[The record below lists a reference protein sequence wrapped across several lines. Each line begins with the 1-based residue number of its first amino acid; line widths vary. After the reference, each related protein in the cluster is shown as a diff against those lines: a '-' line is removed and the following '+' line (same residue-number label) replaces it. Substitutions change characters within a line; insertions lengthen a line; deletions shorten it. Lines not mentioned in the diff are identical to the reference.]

1 MRVEA
6 NDLRT
11 GQLGQLLLSFKVVRY
26 DDIPY
31 VQSRLFTG
39 PTENAEEL
47 SKSDFVW
54 SLPETGYANWTEKDA
69 KSYHL
74 WEYEFGLPAE
84 DAPAA
89 ENEQGGEQKVIV
101 IEDENEDAEDNTVE
115 WSESE
120 DEGDDGPPTKK
131 ARTSCK
137 LSSGWESD
145 HSTNMY
151 VTEE

>member
-1 MRVEA
+1 MYVLLTLTGFYQHLQRRHKA
-6 NDLRT
+6 HARRGDRPQDRSALALIQGRPLRRH
-11 GQLGQLLLSFKVVRY
+11 S
-26 DDIPY
+26 Y

-39 PTENAEEL
+39 PMENAEEL

-74 WEYEFGLPAE
+74 WEHEFGFPAE
-84 DAPAA
+84 DAPAV

-115 WSESE
+115 
-120 DEGDDGPPTKK
+120 
-131 ARTSCK
+131 
-137 LSSGWESD
+137 
-145 HSTNMY
+145 
-151 VTEE
+151 